1 MNSNIK
7 LVNVITYLIFMLLI
21 PLISKMNPAFVIKYD
36 LNLILCLV
44 LVIVNYQLISNSI
57 KSFDNSYIKYAVLV
71 IILYILITT
80 QLEVLYTNNSLG
92 SFNRSLGLST
102 NALLTQGIGAMLAS
116 LIIMPIINEIVFRA
130 SMLPEE
136 FSGAKALGMFLI
148 SVLAYAYF
156 MGTPIVLSQVTIGT
170 KLVQL
175 TPLFIQAALASWFYY
190 FSNKNLLAVI
200 MLNICFNVT
209 AMIIFSVMAF
219 V

>member
-57 KSFDNSYIKYAVLV
+57 KSFDNSYVKYAVLV

>member
-21 PLISKMNPAFVIKYD
+21 PLFSKMNPAFVIKYD

-57 KSFDNSYIKYAVLV
+57 KSFDNSYVKYAVLV